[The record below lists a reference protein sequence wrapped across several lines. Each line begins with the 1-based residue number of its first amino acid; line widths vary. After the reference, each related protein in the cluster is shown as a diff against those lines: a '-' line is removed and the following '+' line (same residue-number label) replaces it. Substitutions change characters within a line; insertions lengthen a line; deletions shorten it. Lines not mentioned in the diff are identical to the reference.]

1 MFRYL
6 YFRSS
11 RTKYLPEFF
20 DPQEDEEGGEMIDV
34 VEFRENYRDDQK
46 DAEAL
51 RPEKYVLEKF
61 SRNGKL
67 SSVNKLFGRRYKI
80 ISFRWLSQ
88 DEL

>member
-1 MFRYL
+1 
-6 YFRSS
+6 
-11 RTKYLPEFF
+11 
-20 DPQEDEEGGEMIDV
+20 MIDV

-61 SRNGKL
+61 SRNDKL
-67 SSVNKLFGRRYKI
+67 SSVNRLFGRRYKI